1 MYKIVSSLIEFWDLF
16 ILNILIT
23 VLIALIG
30 LLLVF
35 LSNMFRINYIDFPYG
50 SGILEP
56 ESAYCAM
63 IDENISPKVRE
74 KLLSHIKGANIFI
87 EVVPY
92 PWVVLPDV
100 LPHPDHLPVLLLRAD
115 DPDNQESKQQQ
126 HPEIRIP
133 RLKQEG
139 RVQTPRS

>member
-1 MYKIVSSLIEFWDLF
+1 MYKIVSLIEFWDLF
-16 ILNILIT
+16 ILLNILIIHHCIDC
-23 VLIALIG
+23 VDWFIAG
-30 LLLVF
+30 FF

-74 KLLSHIKGANIFI
+74 KLLSHIQGDKIFI

-126 HPEIRIP
+126 HPEIRLP
-133 RLKQEG
+133 GLKQEG
-139 RVQTPRS
+139 RV

>member
-1 MYKIVSSLIEFWDLF
+1 M
-16 ILNILIT
+16 LNILIT

-30 LLLVF
+30 LLLVFF

-74 KLLSHIKGANIFI
+74 KLLSHIQGAKIFI

-92 PWVVLPDV
+92 P
-100 LPHPDHLPVLLLRAD
+100 
-115 DPDNQESKQQQ
+115 
-126 HPEIRIP
+126 
-133 RLKQEG
+133 
-139 RVQTPRS
+139 